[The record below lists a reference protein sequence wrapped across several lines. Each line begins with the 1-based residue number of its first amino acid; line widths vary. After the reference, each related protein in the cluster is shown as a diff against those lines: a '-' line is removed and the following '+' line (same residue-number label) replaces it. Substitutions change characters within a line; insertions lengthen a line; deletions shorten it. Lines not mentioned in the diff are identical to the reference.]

1 MSFKQPLKNPATN
14 SSFEVVAQTN
24 EYTAF
29 EKDFGFS
36 GTVFKNTET
45 NEYVIAFRGTN
56 DREDVIDDII
66 MGATSS
72 GLLGDITNKQFKEA
86 FAFADEQ
93 IARIKELD
101 PNAKISV
108 AGHSLGGALAQIIG
122 AKLKLQTITFNA
134 YGVKAYAKN
143 ILSEDEINEADSYV
157 LNIYDSRDP
166 VSNGTLFG
174 EQLGKSIALDTG
186 GNAILDFFALA
197 GGPLG
202 LLTKN
207 AANLYKHLIDNLTA
221 NLDKVEPFLKGDT
234 LNISLYDPIA
244 LDLNNNGKIDTISLE
259 NGVFFDHNG
268 DKVAFKSSWISG
280 VDGILV
286 RDIDNDGKITSGAEL
301 FGNFT
306 QLKNG
311 ELAKNGVEA
320 LKDLDSD
327 DNGVFDESDKAFN
340 EILVWQDINSNAK
353 SESSELKTLKEHGIK
368 SINLK
373 FSTDNTA
380 LDKDNKQ
387 ILVGSFSINDSDN
400 ALASDIDFS
409 VDTISAEFI
418 DNKTTKQGTKD
429 SFNIQVKGTGF
440 VRDLADALV
449 LSANSDNALV
459 DIYNEFASLD
469 EKQKQ
474 LKILPKL
481 VNEWAKT
488 SKHYKSI
495 NDDESF
501 LQQNKIN
508 IVNIRSDVS
517 TSYVNSLKSNDKVA
531 INQELENTNNSNIQ
545 SLTPSGLNKLLNQ
558 RNIDQDLLK
567 QVLELKDKYS
577 VLQAFSG
584 KDIQTLYYDSN
595 EDLLNIKAN
604 ITKSY
609 QAILDYTY
617 KSSLMQTR
625 LKEYANDLKLLV
637 DTNMQD
643 DSLKTLIDYSDAL
656 NKLENKAKDNLK
668 EAFID
673 LIEFSDVF
681 DDLSSLKQ
689 ANDLVSKLINQAIDN
704 NEIYYVLDLLDN
716 NDILVNN
723 LKDVLITKTIN
734 NENIY
739 DLDAI
744 TSKLNVNIIINKDEN
759 NKLQGSN
766 KDDIIISSKT
776 NEDLVGNG
784 GNDVYVF
791 SKDWG
796 KDIVYSYHNNKQ
808 SISLRFNDIKLNEI
822 ELSTNKNNDLII
834 TDIANS
840 NNEIFIQNALY
851 DGEYKIDKIIL
862 EDTSLEFEE
871 IKLLAYTKIEQG
883 V

>member
-1 MSFKQPLKNPATN
+1 MSNLSSAINIAEKFIKDYHVNGGVISADIAKQVFGGGDNAMDTGMSLIKGGAIILEVLFKEIPYLGQVISSASLLINMDKLINESKDGKIKDSTLLSAASDILTLAGSMAATKGNLLAAAGIGVVAVGLSAVALVLDDSTVIHDTFDMLNNAVSGIFDIVSKGFESLKNDYIDEIMN
-14 SSFEVVAQTN
+14 SEELSYYPRVS
-24 EYTAF
+24 EYKKNLYNNFTDNL
-29 EKDFGFS
+29 EKS
-36 GTVFKNTET
+36 
-45 NEYVIAFRGTN
+45 
-56 DREDVIDDII
+56 
-66 MGATSS
+66 
-72 GLLGDITNKQFKEA
+72 Q
-86 FAFADEQ
+86 
-93 IARIKELD
+93 
-101 PNAKISV
+101 PN
-108 AGHSLGGALAQIIG
+108 GHSLGGA
-122 AKLKLQTITFNA
+122 TI
-134 YGVKAYAKN
+134 
-143 ILSEDEINEADSYV
+143 
-157 LNIYDSRDP
+157 
-166 VSNGTLFG
+166 
-174 EQLGKSIALDTG
+174 
-186 GNAILDFFALA
+186 
-197 GGPLG
+197 
-202 LLTKN
+202 
-207 AANLYKHLIDNLTA
+207 
-221 NLDKVEPFLKGDT
+221 
-234 LNISLYDPIA
+234 NISLYDPIA
-244 LDLNNNGKIDTISLE
+244 LDLNNNGKIDTLSLE

-268 DKVAFKSSWISG
+268 DEIAFKSSWISAEDG
-280 VDGILV
+280 VLA
-286 RDIDNDGKITSGAEL
+286 RDINGDKEINSGAEL

-340 EILVWQDINSNAK
+340 EILVWQDYNSNGKA
-353 SESSELKTLKEHGIK
+353 ESGELKSLSEHGIK
-368 SINLK
+368 SINLE
-373 FSTDNTA
+373 FLDDNTA

-387 ILVGSFSINDSDN
+387 ILVGSFAINDSDN

-409 VDTISAEFI
+409 VNTVEREMAESAGLI
-418 DNKTTKQGTKD
+418 
-429 SFNIQVKGTGF
+429 KGTGF

-531 INQELENTNNSNIQ
+531 INQELENTNNANIQ

-744 TSKLNVNIIINKDEN
+744 TSKLNVNIITNKDEN

-862 EDTSLEFEE
+862 EDISLEFEE
-871 IKLLAYTKIEQG
+871 IKLLAYNKIEQG

>member
-1 MSFKQPLKNPATN
+1 MSNLSSAINIAEKFIKDYHVNGGVISADIAKQVFGGGDNAMDTGMSLIKGGAIILEVLFKEIPYLGQGISSASLLINMDKLINESKDGKIKDSTLLSAASDILTLAGSMAATKGNLLAAAGIGVVAVGLSAVALVLDDSTVIHDTFDMLNNAVSGIFDIASKGFESLKNDYIDEIMN
-14 SSFEVVAQTN
+14 SEELSYYPRVS
-24 EYTAF
+24 EYKKNLYNNFTDNL
-29 EKDFGFS
+29 EKS
-36 GTVFKNTET
+36 QP
-45 NEYVIAFRGTN
+45 
-56 DREDVIDDII
+56 
-66 MGATSS
+66 S
-72 GLLGDITNKQFKEA
+72 
-86 FAFADEQ
+86 
-93 IARIKELD
+93 
-101 PNAKISV
+101 
-108 AGHSLGGALAQIIG
+108 GHSLGGA
-122 AKLKLQTITFNA
+122 TI
-134 YGVKAYAKN
+134 
-143 ILSEDEINEADSYV
+143 
-157 LNIYDSRDP
+157 
-166 VSNGTLFG
+166 
-174 EQLGKSIALDTG
+174 
-186 GNAILDFFALA
+186 
-197 GGPLG
+197 
-202 LLTKN
+202 
-207 AANLYKHLIDNLTA
+207 
-221 NLDKVEPFLKGDT
+221 
-234 LNISLYDPIA
+234 NISIYDPIA
-244 LDLNNNGKIDTISLE
+244 LDLNNNGKIDTLSLE

-268 DKVAFKSSWISG
+268 DEIAFKSSWISG
-280 VDGILV
+280 DDGILA
-286 RDIDNDGKITSGAEL
+286 RDINGDKEINSGAEL

-311 ELAKNGVEA
+311 ELAKNGFEA

-340 EILVWQDINSNAK
+340 EILVWQDINSNGKA
-353 SESSELKTLKEHGIK
+353 ESGELKSLSEHGIK
-368 SINLK
+368 SINLE
-373 FSTDNTA
+373 FLDDNTA

-387 ILVGSFSINDSDN
+387 ILVGSFAINDSDN

-409 VDTISAEFI
+409 VNTVEREMAESAGLI
-418 DNKTTKQGTKD
+418 
-429 SFNIQVKGTGF
+429 KGTGF

-488 SKHYKSI
+488 NKHYKSI

-531 INQELENTNNSNIQ
+531 INQELENTNNANIQ

-862 EDTSLEFEE
+862 EDISLEFEE
-871 IKLLAYTKIEQG
+871 IKLLAYNKIEQG

>member
-1 MSFKQPLKNPATN
+1 MSNLSSAINIAEKFIKDYHVNGGVISADIAKQVFGGGDNAMDTGMSLIKGGAIILEVLFKEIPYLGQGISSASLLINMDKLINESKDGKIKDSTLLSAASDILTLAGSMAATKGNLLAAAGIGVVAVGLSAVALVLDDSTVIHDTFDMLNNAVSGIFDIASKGFESLKNDYIDEIMN
-14 SSFEVVAQTN
+14 SEELSYYPRVS
-24 EYTAF
+24 EYKKNLYNNFTDNL
-29 EKDFGFS
+29 EKS
-36 GTVFKNTET
+36 QP
-45 NEYVIAFRGTN
+45 
-56 DREDVIDDII
+56 
-66 MGATSS
+66 S
-72 GLLGDITNKQFKEA
+72 
-86 FAFADEQ
+86 
-93 IARIKELD
+93 
-101 PNAKISV
+101 
-108 AGHSLGGALAQIIG
+108 GHSLGGA
-122 AKLKLQTITFNA
+122 TI
-134 YGVKAYAKN
+134 
-143 ILSEDEINEADSYV
+143 
-157 LNIYDSRDP
+157 
-166 VSNGTLFG
+166 
-174 EQLGKSIALDTG
+174 
-186 GNAILDFFALA
+186 
-197 GGPLG
+197 
-202 LLTKN
+202 
-207 AANLYKHLIDNLTA
+207 
-221 NLDKVEPFLKGDT
+221 
-234 LNISLYDPIA
+234 NISLYDPIA
-244 LDLNNNGKIDTISLE
+244 LDLNNNGKIDTLSLE

-268 DKVAFKSSWISG
+268 DEIAFKSSWISG
-280 VDGILV
+280 GDGILA
-286 RDIDNDGKITSGAEL
+286 RDINGDNEINSGAEL

-340 EILVWQDINSNAK
+340 EILVWQDINSNGKA
-353 SESSELKTLKEHGIK
+353 ESGELKSLSEHGIK
-368 SINLK
+368 SINLE
-373 FSTDNTA
+373 FLDDNTA

-387 ILVGSFSINDSDN
+387 ILVGSFAINDSDN

-409 VDTISAEFI
+409 VNTVEREMAESAGLI
-418 DNKTTKQGTKD
+418 
-429 SFNIQVKGTGF
+429 KGTGF

-531 INQELENTNNSNIQ
+531 INQELENTNNANIQ

-862 EDTSLEFEE
+862 EDISLEFEE
-871 IKLLAYTKIEQG
+871 IKLLAYNKIEQG

>member
-1 MSFKQPLKNPATN
+1 MSNLSSAINIAEKFIKDYHVNGGVISADIAKQVFGGGDNAMDTGMSLIKGGAIILEVLFKEIPYLGQVISSASLLINMDKLINESKDGKIKDSTLLSAASDILTLAGSMAATKGNLLAAAGIGVVAVGLSAVALVLDDSTVIHDTFDMLNNAVSGIFDIVSKGFESLKNDYIDEIMN
-14 SSFEVVAQTN
+14 SEELSYYPRVS
-24 EYTAF
+24 EYKKNLYNNFTDNL
-29 EKDFGFS
+29 EKS
-36 GTVFKNTET
+36 
-45 NEYVIAFRGTN
+45 
-56 DREDVIDDII
+56 
-66 MGATSS
+66 
-72 GLLGDITNKQFKEA
+72 Q
-86 FAFADEQ
+86 
-93 IARIKELD
+93 
-101 PNAKISV
+101 PN
-108 AGHSLGGALAQIIG
+108 GHSLGGA
-122 AKLKLQTITFNA
+122 TI
-134 YGVKAYAKN
+134 
-143 ILSEDEINEADSYV
+143 
-157 LNIYDSRDP
+157 
-166 VSNGTLFG
+166 
-174 EQLGKSIALDTG
+174 
-186 GNAILDFFALA
+186 
-197 GGPLG
+197 
-202 LLTKN
+202 
-207 AANLYKHLIDNLTA
+207 
-221 NLDKVEPFLKGDT
+221 
-234 LNISLYDPIA
+234 NISLYDPIA
-244 LDLNNNGKIDTISLE
+244 LDLNNNGKIDTLSLE

-268 DKVAFKSSWISG
+268 DEIAFKSSWISAEDG
-280 VDGILV
+280 VLA
-286 RDIDNDGKITSGAEL
+286 RDINGDKEINSGAEL

-340 EILVWQDINSNAK
+340 EILVWQDINSNGKA
-353 SESSELKTLKEHGIK
+353 ESGELKSLSEHGIK
-368 SINLK
+368 SINLE
-373 FSTDNTA
+373 FLDDNTA

-387 ILVGSFSINDSDN
+387 ILVGSFAINDSDN

-409 VDTISAEFI
+409 VNTVEREMAESAGLI
-418 DNKTTKQGTKD
+418 
-429 SFNIQVKGTGF
+429 KGTGF

-531 INQELENTNNSNIQ
+531 INQELENTNNANIQ

-862 EDTSLEFEE
+862 EDISLEFEE
-871 IKLLAYTKIEQG
+871 IKLLAYNKIEQG

>member
-1 MSFKQPLKNPATN
+1 MSNLSSAINIAEKFIKDYHVNGGVISADIAKQVFGGGDNAMDTGMSLIKGGAIILEVLFKEIPYLGQVISSASLLINMDKLINESKDGKIKDSTLLSAASDILTLAGSMAATKGNLLAAAGIGVVAVGLSAVALVLDDSTVIHDTFAMLNNAVSGIFDIVSKGFESLKNDYIDEIMN
-14 SSFEVVAQTN
+14 SEELSYYPRVS
-24 EYTAF
+24 EYKKNLYNNFTDNL
-29 EKDFGFS
+29 EKS
-36 GTVFKNTET
+36 
-45 NEYVIAFRGTN
+45 
-56 DREDVIDDII
+56 
-66 MGATSS
+66 
-72 GLLGDITNKQFKEA
+72 Q
-86 FAFADEQ
+86 
-93 IARIKELD
+93 
-101 PNAKISV
+101 PN
-108 AGHSLGGALAQIIG
+108 GHSLGGA
-122 AKLKLQTITFNA
+122 TI
-134 YGVKAYAKN
+134 
-143 ILSEDEINEADSYV
+143 
-157 LNIYDSRDP
+157 
-166 VSNGTLFG
+166 
-174 EQLGKSIALDTG
+174 
-186 GNAILDFFALA
+186 
-197 GGPLG
+197 
-202 LLTKN
+202 
-207 AANLYKHLIDNLTA
+207 
-221 NLDKVEPFLKGDT
+221 
-234 LNISLYDPIA
+234 NISLYDPIA
-244 LDLNNNGKIDTISLE
+244 LDLNNNGKIDTLSLE

-268 DKVAFKSSWISG
+268 DEIAFKSSWISAEDG
-280 VDGILV
+280 VLA
-286 RDIDNDGKITSGAEL
+286 RDINGDKEINSGAEL

-340 EILVWQDINSNAK
+340 EILVWQDINSNGKA
-353 SESSELKTLKEHGIK
+353 ESGELKSLSEHGIK
-368 SINLK
+368 SINLE
-373 FSTDNTA
+373 FLDDNTA

-387 ILVGSFSINDSDN
+387 ILVGSFAINDSDN

-409 VDTISAEFI
+409 VNTVEREMAESAGLI
-418 DNKTTKQGTKD
+418 
-429 SFNIQVKGTGF
+429 KGTGF

-531 INQELENTNNSNIQ
+531 INQELENTNNANIQ

-744 TSKLNVNIIINKDEN
+744 TSKLNVNIITNKDEN

-862 EDTSLEFEE
+862 EDISLEFEE
-871 IKLLAYTKIEQG
+871 IKLLAYNKIEQG

>member
-1 MSFKQPLKNPATN
+1 MSNLSSAINIAEKFIKDYHVNGGVISADIAKQVFGGGDNAMDTGMSLIKGGAIILEVLFKEIPYLGQVISSASLLINMDKLINESKDGKIKDSTLLSAASDILTLAGSMAATKGNLLAAAGIGVVAVGLSAVALVLDDSTVIHDTFDMLNNAVSGIFDIASKGFESLKNDYIDEIMN
-14 SSFEVVAQTN
+14 SEELSYYPRVS
-24 EYTAF
+24 EYKKNLYNNFTDNL
-29 EKDFGFS
+29 EKS
-36 GTVFKNTET
+36 
-45 NEYVIAFRGTN
+45 
-56 DREDVIDDII
+56 
-66 MGATSS
+66 
-72 GLLGDITNKQFKEA
+72 Q
-86 FAFADEQ
+86 
-93 IARIKELD
+93 
-101 PNAKISV
+101 PN
-108 AGHSLGGALAQIIG
+108 GHSLGGA
-122 AKLKLQTITFNA
+122 TI
-134 YGVKAYAKN
+134 
-143 ILSEDEINEADSYV
+143 
-157 LNIYDSRDP
+157 
-166 VSNGTLFG
+166 
-174 EQLGKSIALDTG
+174 
-186 GNAILDFFALA
+186 
-197 GGPLG
+197 
-202 LLTKN
+202 
-207 AANLYKHLIDNLTA
+207 
-221 NLDKVEPFLKGDT
+221 
-234 LNISLYDPIA
+234 NISLYDPIA
-244 LDLNNNGKIDTISLE
+244 LDLNNNGKIDTLSLE

-268 DKVAFKSSWISG
+268 DEIAFKSSWISAEDG
-280 VDGILV
+280 VLA
-286 RDIDNDGKITSGAEL
+286 RDINGDKEINSGAEL

-340 EILVWQDINSNAK
+340 EILVWQDINSNGKA
-353 SESSELKTLKEHGIK
+353 ESGELKSLSEHGIK
-368 SINLK
+368 SINLE
-373 FSTDNTA
+373 FLDDNTA

-387 ILVGSFSINDSDN
+387 ILVGSFAINDSDN

-409 VDTISAEFI
+409 VNTVEREMAESAGLI
-418 DNKTTKQGTKD
+418 
-429 SFNIQVKGTGF
+429 KGTGF

-531 INQELENTNNSNIQ
+531 INQELENTNNANIQ

-851 DGEYKIDKIIL
+851 DGEYKIDKIML
-862 EDTSLEFEE
+862 EDISLEFEE
-871 IKLLAYTKIEQG
+871 IKLLAYNKIEQG

>member
-1 MSFKQPLKNPATN
+1 MSNLSSAINIAEKFIKDYHVNGGVISADIAKQVFGGGDNAMDTGMSLIKGGAIILEVLFKEIPYLGQVISSASLLINMDKLINESKDGKIKDSTLLSAASDILTLAGSMAATKGNLLAAAGIGVVAVGLSAVALVLDDSTVIHDTFDMLNNAVSGIFDIVSKGFESLKNDYIDEIMN
-14 SSFEVVAQTN
+14 SEELSYYPRVS
-24 EYTAF
+24 EYKKNLYNNFTDNL
-29 EKDFGFS
+29 EKS
-36 GTVFKNTET
+36 
-45 NEYVIAFRGTN
+45 
-56 DREDVIDDII
+56 
-66 MGATSS
+66 
-72 GLLGDITNKQFKEA
+72 Q
-86 FAFADEQ
+86 
-93 IARIKELD
+93 
-101 PNAKISV
+101 PN
-108 AGHSLGGALAQIIG
+108 GHSLGGA
-122 AKLKLQTITFNA
+122 TI
-134 YGVKAYAKN
+134 
-143 ILSEDEINEADSYV
+143 
-157 LNIYDSRDP
+157 
-166 VSNGTLFG
+166 
-174 EQLGKSIALDTG
+174 
-186 GNAILDFFALA
+186 
-197 GGPLG
+197 
-202 LLTKN
+202 
-207 AANLYKHLIDNLTA
+207 
-221 NLDKVEPFLKGDT
+221 
-234 LNISLYDPIA
+234 NISLYDPIA
-244 LDLNNNGKIDTISLE
+244 LDLNNNGKIDTLSLE

-268 DKVAFKSSWISG
+268 DEIAFKSSWISAEDG
-280 VDGILV
+280 VLA
-286 RDIDNDGKITSGAEL
+286 RDINGDKEINSGAEL

-340 EILVWQDINSNAK
+340 EILVWQDINSNGKA
-353 SESSELKTLKEHGIK
+353 ESGELKSLSEHGIK
-368 SINLK
+368 SINLE
-373 FSTDNTA
+373 FLDDNTA

-387 ILVGSFSINDSDN
+387 ILVGSFAINDSDN

-409 VDTISAEFI
+409 VNTVEREMAESAGLI
-418 DNKTTKQGTKD
+418 
-429 SFNIQVKGTGF
+429 KGTGF

-531 INQELENTNNSNIQ
+531 INQELENTNNANIQ

-851 DGEYKIDKIIL
+851 DGEYKIDKIML
-862 EDTSLEFEE
+862 EDISLEFEE
-871 IKLLAYTKIEQG
+871 IKLLAYNKIEQG

>member
-1 MSFKQPLKNPATN
+1 MSNLSSAINIAEKFIKDYHVNGGVISADIAKQVFGGGDNAMDTGMSLIKGGAIILEVLFKEIPYLGQVISSASLLINMDKLINESKDGKIKDSTLLSAASDILTLAGSMAATKGNLLAAAGIGVVAVGLSAVALVLDDSTVIHDTFDMLNNAVSGIFDIVSKGFESLKNDYIDEIMN
-14 SSFEVVAQTN
+14 SEELSYYPRVS
-24 EYTAF
+24 EYKKNLYNNFTDNL
-29 EKDFGFS
+29 EKS
-36 GTVFKNTET
+36 
-45 NEYVIAFRGTN
+45 
-56 DREDVIDDII
+56 
-66 MGATSS
+66 
-72 GLLGDITNKQFKEA
+72 Q
-86 FAFADEQ
+86 
-93 IARIKELD
+93 
-101 PNAKISV
+101 PN
-108 AGHSLGGALAQIIG
+108 GHSLGGA
-122 AKLKLQTITFNA
+122 TI
-134 YGVKAYAKN
+134 
-143 ILSEDEINEADSYV
+143 
-157 LNIYDSRDP
+157 
-166 VSNGTLFG
+166 
-174 EQLGKSIALDTG
+174 
-186 GNAILDFFALA
+186 
-197 GGPLG
+197 
-202 LLTKN
+202 
-207 AANLYKHLIDNLTA
+207 
-221 NLDKVEPFLKGDT
+221 
-234 LNISLYDPIA
+234 NISLYDPIA
-244 LDLNNNGKIDTISLE
+244 LDLNNNGKIDTLSLE

-268 DKVAFKSSWISG
+268 DEIAFKSSWISAEDG
-280 VDGILV
+280 VLA
-286 RDIDNDGKITSGAEL
+286 RDINGDKEINSGAEL

-340 EILVWQDINSNAK
+340 EILVWQDFNSNGKA
-353 SESSELKTLKEHGIK
+353 ESGELKSLSEHGIK
-368 SINLK
+368 SINLE
-373 FSTDNTA
+373 FLDDNTA

-387 ILVGSFSINDSDN
+387 ILVGSFAINDSDN

-409 VDTISAEFI
+409 VNTVEREMAESAGLI
-418 DNKTTKQGTKD
+418 
-429 SFNIQVKGTGF
+429 KGTGF

-531 INQELENTNNSNIQ
+531 INQELENTNNANIQ

-862 EDTSLEFEE
+862 EDISLEFEE
-871 IKLLAYTKIEQG
+871 IKLLAYNKIEQG